1 VKGNGKHL
9 RKLFVCYAVL
19 ANKMLAFGNAVV
31 MVDGITQRN
40 LNDIEGEIT
49 SGLKTSHPELECES
63 VTITFFRELEG

>member
-1 VKGNGKHL
+1 
-9 RKLFVCYAVL
+9 
-19 ANKMLAFGNAVV
+19 MLAFGNAVV